1 MPAEQSSMSAEL
13 LSRHKRQLR
22 IDITRPNSRILPRRD
37 RYRAARTSGAASLVR
52 GLAVPDRCQAKGG
65 ARARK
70 RAPGAAVKSN
80 ATAASCR
87 NEPKIFGSG
96 NGGICA
102 GVNAPARWMSAQ
114 IGQRSSATSLRSARL
129 DGVSSSLEG
138 ALAIAV
144 ASAEVSAV
152 RSRCTWP
159 NEMASWNASASSARY
174 APHLARARNQAMV
187 FVLHAVAAQTH
198 SAGTFAR

>member
-1 MPAEQSSMSAEL
+1 
-13 LSRHKRQLR
+13 
-22 IDITRPNSRILPRRD
+22 
-37 RYRAARTSGAASLVR
+37 G

-80 ATAASCR
+80 RAAASCR
-87 NEPKIFGSG
+87 NEPKMFGSG
-96 NGGICA
+96 KGGICA
-102 GVNAPARWMSAQ
+102 GTNAPARWMSAQ
-114 IGQRSSATSLRSARL
+114 IGQRSSAASSRSARS
-129 DGVSSSLEG
+129 DGVSLE
-138 ALAIAV
+138 ACVLAIAV

-174 APHLARARNQAMV
+174 APHLERDRNQPIV
-187 FVLHAVAAQTH
+187 VTLHPLAAQTH
-198 SAGTFAR
+198 SAGTSANCNDITFAKMGRPSRFLSPVAENQHCKLEPARCSRKNALARIRAIQDWQEI